1 MKMFTKSKA
10 FPNKMFFFGITIF
23 SLLFCQSSTVDEQTT
38 TNPPTDGGNN
48 GNYTSA
54 SFWLTKA
61 DESTK
66 LQKQNDIFFNNAS
79 NNYQTLDVDAS
90 QKYQTIDGFGYT
102 LTGGSVQVI
111 NQLSA
116 TKKEELL
123 QDLFAEKDNSIAVSY
138 IRLSIGASDLNS
150 TVFSY
155 DDMPAGQTDVAL
167 ANFSLAKDQALIDML
182 KKILTINP
190 NIKIMATPWSPPVW
204 MKDNG
209 SSIGGSLQPQ
219 YYNVYAQYFV
229 KYIQAMK
236 AQGIT
241 VDAITPQNEPLHPGN
256 NPSLL
261 MTASQQATFI
271 KNSLG
276 PAFKAANITTKIVL
290 YDHNCDKPEYPME
303 ILADAE
309 AAKYVDGSA
318 FHLYAGNISVL
329 SNVHLAYPAK
339 NLYFTEQWTGST
351 SSFSDDLI
359 WHSKNVIIGSMR
371 NWSKIALEWNL
382 ANDPGFNPHTDGG
395 CTQCKGAVTVNTSET
410 FTKNVA
416 YYIIAHASKF
426 VPQNSQRIASTQ
438 PGNLSSVAFVTPAGK
453 TALIVLNEGNTTENF
468 NIKMNGKT
476 AATSLP
482 ARAVA
487 TYVF

>member
-1 MKMFTKSKA
+1 MFTKSKA
-10 FPNKMFFFGITIF
+10 YPNKMFFFGIAIF
-23 SLLFCQSSTVDEQTT
+23 SLMFCQSSTVDEQTT
-38 TNPPTDGGNN
+38 PDPPTGGGNT
-48 GNYTSA
+48 GNYATA

-61 DESTK
+61 DESSK
-66 LQKQNDIFFNNAS
+66 LQKQTDILFNNAA

-116 TKKEELL
+116 AKKEELL
-123 QDLFAEKDNSIAVSY
+123 QDLFSNKDNSIAVSY

-150 TVFSY
+150 SVFSY
-155 DDMPAGQTDVAL
+155 DDMPAGQTDLSL
-167 ANFSLAKDQALIDML
+167 ANFSLAKDQALIEML

-209 SSIGGSLQPQ
+209 STIGGSLQPE

-229 KYIQAMK
+229 KYIQGMK

-241 VDAITPQNEPLHPGN
+241 IDAITPQNEPLHPGN

-261 MTASQQATFI
+261 MTAPQQATFI

-276 PAFKAANITTKIVL
+276 PAFQAANITTKIVL

-309 AAKYVDGSA
+309 ASKYVDGSA
-318 FHLYAGNISVL
+318 FHLYAGNIAVL
-329 SNVHLAYPAK
+329 SNVHLAYPTK

-351 SSFSDDLI
+351 SSFSDDMM

-382 ANDPGFNPHTDGG
+382 ANDPNFNPHTDGG
-395 CTQCKGAVTVNTSET
+395 CTQCKGAITVNHNEA

-438 PGNLSSVAFVTPAGK
+438 PGNLSSVAFTTPDGK
-453 TALIVLNEGNTTENF
+453 TTLIVLNEGNAIENF
-468 NIKMNGKT
+468 NIKMNGKSG
-476 AATSLP
+476 ATSLP

>member
-1 MKMFTKSKA
+1 MYNNKI
-10 FPNKMFFFGITIF
+10 FPNKLLFCGLTVF
-23 SLLFCQSSTVDEQTT
+23 SLLFCQSNSVDDSS
-38 TNPPTDGGNN
+38 NPPTDGGDN
-48 GNYTSA
+48 GNYASA
-54 SFWLTKA
+54 SVWLTRA
-61 DESTK
+61 DETVK
-66 LQKQNDIFFNNAS
+66 LQKQSDIFFNNAT

-90 QKYQTIDGFGYT
+90 QKFQTIDGFGYT
-102 LTGGSVQVI
+102 LTGGSVEVI

-116 TKKEELL
+116 SKKEELL
-123 QDLFAEKDNSIAVSY
+123 QELFSNKDNAIGVNY

-150 TVFSY
+150 SVFSY
-155 DDMPAGQTDVAL
+155 DDMPSGQTDPTL

-209 SSIGGSLQPQ
+209 SSIGGSLRPE
-219 YYNVYAQYFV
+219 YYSVYAQYFV
-229 KYIQAMK
+229 KYIQGMK

-261 MTASQQATFI
+261 MTAPQQATFI
-271 KNSLG
+271 KNNLG
-276 PAFKAANITTKIVL
+276 PAFQTANITTKIVL
-290 YDHNCDKPEYPME
+290 YDHNCDRPDYPLE
-303 ILADAE
+303 ILADAD

-329 SNVHLAYPAK
+329 NNVHMAHPSK

-351 SSFSDDLI
+351 SNFSDDLM

-382 ANDPGFNPHTDGG
+382 ANDAQFKPHTDGG
-395 CTQCKGAVTVNTSET
+395 CTQCKGAITVNSSENL
-410 FTKNVA
+410 TKNVA

-438 PGNLSSVAFVTPAGK
+438 PGNLSSVAFTRPDGK
-453 TALIVLNEGNTTENF
+453 TTLIVLNEGNATENF
-468 NIKMNGKT
+468 NIKKDGKS

-487 TYVF
+487 TFVF

>member
-10 FPNKMFFFGITIF
+10 YPNKMFFFGIAIF
-23 SLLFCQSSTVDEQTT
+23 SLMFCQSSTVDEQTPPD
-38 TNPPTDGGNN
+38 PPTGGGNT
-48 GNYTSA
+48 GSYATA

-61 DESTK
+61 DESSK
-66 LQKQNDIFFNNAS
+66 LQKQTDILFNNAA

-116 TKKEELL
+116 AKKEDLL
-123 QDLFAEKDNSIAVSY
+123 QDLFSNKDNSIAVSY

-150 TVFSY
+150 SVFSY
-155 DDMPAGQTDVAL
+155 DDMPAGQTDLSL

-209 SSIGGSLQPQ
+209 STIGGSLQPQ

-229 KYIQAMK
+229 KYIQGMK

-241 VDAITPQNEPLHPGN
+241 IDAITPQNEPLHPGN

-261 MTASQQATFI
+261 MTATQQAAFI

-276 PAFKAANITTKIVL
+276 PAFQDTDYTGDGNDSTWLRGINTWAGSGTSPFNGKI
-290 YDHNCDKPEYPME
+290 
-303 ILADAE
+303 
-309 AAKYVDGSA
+309 S
-318 FHLYAGNISVL
+318 SV
-329 SNVHLAYPAK
+329 
-339 NLYFTEQWTGST
+339 GST
-351 SSFSDDLI
+351 NS
-359 WHSKNVIIGSMR
+359 N
-371 NWSKIALEWNL
+371 
-382 ANDPGFNPHTDGG
+382 NPTG
-395 CTQCKGAVTVNTSET
+395 T
-410 FTKNVA
+410 FTATQTGVA
-416 YYIIAHASKF
+416 YFAIRSG
-426 VPQNSQRIASTQ
+426 
-438 PGNLSSVAFVTPAGK
+438 GNDMK
-453 TALIVLNEGNTTENF
+453 EGISIT
-468 NIKMNGKT
+468 NIEFRGVN
-476 AATSLP
+476 
-482 ARAVA
+482 
-487 TYVF
+487 

>member
-1 MKMFTKSKA
+1 MYNNKI
-10 FPNKMFFFGITIF
+10 FPNKLFFLGLTVF
-23 SLLFCQSSTVDEQTT
+23 SLLFCQSNSVDDPS
-38 TNPPTDGGNN
+38 NPPAGNGGGDNSSFA
-48 GNYTSA
+48 SA
-54 SFWLTKA
+54 SVWLTKA
-61 DESTK
+61 DESVK
-66 LQKQNDIFFNNAS
+66 LQKQSDIFFNNSA
-79 NNYQTLDVDAS
+79 NNYQTIDVDAS
-90 QKYQTIDGFGYT
+90 QKFQTIDGFGYT
-102 LTGGSVQVI
+102 LTGGSVEVI

-116 TKKEELL
+116 VKKEELL
-123 QDLFAEKDNSIAVSY
+123 QDLFSNKDNSIGVSY

-155 DDMPAGQTDVAL
+155 DDMPAGQTDLSL
-167 ANFSLAKDQALIDML
+167 ANFSLSKDQALIDML

-190 NIKIMATPWSPPVW
+190 NIKIMAAPWSPPVW

-209 SSIGGSLQPQ
+209 SSKGGSLKPE
-219 YYNVYAQYFV
+219 YYAVYAQYFV

-261 MTASQQATFI
+261 MTAAQQGTFI
-271 KNSLG
+271 KNNLG
-276 PAFKAANITTKIVL
+276 PAFQAVNIATKIVL
-290 YDHNCDKPEYPME
+290 YDHNCDRPDYPLE
-303 ILADAE
+303 ILADAD

-318 FHLYAGNISVL
+318 FHLYAGSIAVL
-329 SNVHLAYPAK
+329 NNVHLAQPTK
-339 NLYFTEQWTGST
+339 NLYFTEQWTGSK

-382 ANDPGFNPHTDGG
+382 ANDPQFNPHTEGG
-395 CTQCKGAVTVNTSET
+395 CTECKGAVTINSSESL
-410 FTKNVA
+410 TKNVA

-438 PGNLSSVAFVTPAGK
+438 PGNLSSVAFTKPDGK
-453 TALIVLNEGNTTENF
+453 TALIVLNEGSATENF
-468 NIKMNGKT
+468 NIKMNGKS

-487 TYVF
+487 TFVF

>member
-1 MKMFTKSKA
+1 MFKKSYLLLL
-10 FPNKMFFFGITIF
+10 GITIF
-23 SLLFCQSSTVDEQTT
+23 SLLFCQSSNVDDSP
-38 TNPPTDGGNN
+38 TNPPTDGGTDN
-48 GNYTSA
+48 GSYASG

-61 DESTK
+61 DESIK
-66 LQKQNDIFFNNAS
+66 LQRQSNIIFNNAS

-123 QDLFAEKDNSIAVSY
+123 QDLFAAKDNSIGISY

-150 TVFSY
+150 DVFSY
-155 DDMPAGQTDVAL
+155 DDMPAGQTDVSL
-167 ANFSLAKDQALIDML
+167 ANFSLSKDQALIDML

-209 SSIGGSLQPQ
+209 SSVGGSLQPQ

-229 KYIQAMK
+229 KYIQGMK

-261 MTASQQATFI
+261 MTAPQQATFI
-271 KNSLG
+271 KNNLG
-276 PAFKAANITTKIVL
+276 PAFQAANITTKIVL

-303 ILADAE
+303 ILADAD

-382 ANDPGFNPHTDGG
+382 ANDPQFNPHTNGG
-395 CTQCKGAVTVNTSET
+395 CTQCKGAITVSTSEA
-410 FTKNVA
+410 FTKNVG

-438 PGNLSSVAFVTPAGK
+438 PGNLSSVAFVTPNGK
-453 TALIVLNEGNTTENF
+453 TTLIVLNEGNAAENF
-468 NIKMNGKT
+468 NIKFNGKS
-476 AATSLP
+476 AAASLP

-487 TYVF
+487 TFVF